1 MNSEYARRRNG
12 RAGVR
17 ISRTLLCALLLAA
30 PVALDAQRGDRGGR
44 GERVRVEDAPEN
56 PPYDG
61 RFTFVRIRY
70 EVGLGGGGFG
80 RRGRDVPWAHD
91 YPRGER
97 HFTKLFDELT
107 TARVRT
113 QESVILSLDDP
124 ELFKYPVAYMAE
136 PGFWTT
142 TEAEVEGMRTY
153 LKKGGFFIFDD
164 FRGQHWYN
172 FEAQLRRVL
181 PDARLVPLTVD
192 HPIFDSFYKIETLV
206 SRDPIYGAQPEYYG
220 VFEDNDPSKRLM
232 IIVNYNQDLSEYWEF
247 SDEGWF
253 PIDLSNEAYKLGV
266 NYMIYALS
274 R

>member
-1 MNSEYARRRNG
+1 MS
-12 RAGVR
+12 RAFRFV
-17 ISRTLLCALLLAA
+17 LLAA
-30 PVALDAQRGDRGGR
+30 CLAAMAPAALDAQRGRGR
-44 GERVRVEDAPEN
+44 GERGRAAEPPEN

-70 EVGLGGGGFG
+70 DVGLGGGGFG
-80 RRGRDVPWAHD
+80 RRSRDLPWAHD

-107 TARVRT
+107 SARVRT

-124 ELFKYPVAYMAE
+124 ELFKYPIAYMAE

-142 TEAEVEGMRTY
+142 TEAEVEGMRAY
-153 LKKGGFFIFDD
+153 LAKGGFFIFDD

-172 FEAQLRRVL
+172 FEAQMRRVL
-181 PDARLVPLTVD
+181 PEARLVRLTVD

-220 VFEDNDPSKRLM
+220 IFEDNDPTKRLM
-232 IIVNYNQDLSEYWEF
+232 VIVNYNQDLSEYWEF